1 MTVAGT
7 WNLTIATPIGRQA
20 VVLELSERDGRRA
33 LYRGVRRHDG
43 ALRGSARG
51 TAEEVP
57 LIDLV
62 RDGNRLTWRQA
73 ITRPLRLN
81 LAFDVTVEGDTLTG
95 LSRAGRL
102 PSSSV
107 TGTRVRP

>member
-20 VVLELSERDGRRA
+20 VVLELSERDGA
-33 LYRGVRRHDG
+33 LH
-43 ALRGSARG
+43 GSARG

-81 LAFDVTVEGDTLTG
+81 LVFDVTVDGDTLTG
-95 LSRAGRL
+95 VSRAGRL
-102 PSSSV
+102 PSSAV